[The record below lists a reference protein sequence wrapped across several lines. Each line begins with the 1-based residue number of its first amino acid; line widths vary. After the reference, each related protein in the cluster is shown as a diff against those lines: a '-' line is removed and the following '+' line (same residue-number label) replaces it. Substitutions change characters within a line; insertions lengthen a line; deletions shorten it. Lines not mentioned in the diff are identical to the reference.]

1 MPDQNAGVA
10 GSSGIGRQAAS
21 PGGEQADT
29 GARPQGTRVPGGKN
43 ARMGS
48 PWRMRNWRLRT
59 KVLAVLIIP
68 TLTALALGGLRAQ
81 EDLQR
86 ADEFRQTVNQVD
98 LARNVTRL
106 VHELQK
112 ERTLAVDNVA
122 GGRSPGNR
130 AELDTQINKVNN
142 EQEQLRQAATRVNTD
157 DEGAVERYR
166 RGLQRLAGLDAL
178 RLAAKET
185 EYPHLAVKSAYTGI
199 IEALVQLGREVNTAV
214 TDRDLLRQAT
224 TVQSLSEIKEFASQE
239 NAALQI
245 AAAANGFPSDLL
257 NEVRAAGASY
267 QAAAAGFRAN
277 ATAQE
282 QQYYSDTVSG
292 PEVDNRE
299 RLKSTAFNNAENGQ
313 TLQIQKQD
321 LIRDGTA
328 TVDKL
333 RTVEDSLLAKLRDS
347 ADKLATTRT
356 NSAWTNAAI
365 VLALLIAA
373 LVLMA
378 MVTRSILKPLR
389 VLRTNALD
397 IAYTRLPET
406 VQRILADPDPVA
418 ASKQAIEP
426 MPLFTREET
435 GEVARSF
442 DAVHE
447 QAVRMAA
454 EQALLRDNVNS
465 IFVNLS
471 RRSQALVERQLNLID
486 RLEQDEQDPDQ
497 LASLFELDHLATRM
511 RRNSESLLVL
521 SGTGLSRQLT
531 RPVPAADVV
540 GAAVSEV
547 EQYARIEV
555 LSAPE
560 VAVQGRAVNDLVH
573 LIAELLDNATSF
585 SEPEKKVTVR
595 MAATRKKELAIQIT
609 DQGVGMSADEIEAS
623 NRRLADPPDMDVSVT
638 RRMGL
643 YVVARLAQRHNIQVR
658 LRDNEDIDG
667 GLIARIIVPASLI
680 QSSRSVH
687 ATNLTP
693 TGGIPTITPSVEN
706 TMGGGTGSMGSGF
719 GTGGMAGT
727 GAGTGT
733 FGGERTPPPAS
744 RPGGGIAS
752 AFTGSLPR
760 VGPEDSAD
768 SGSMPSYPSASYP
781 PVTEHST
788 NGGVPAN
795 GEATARWSPDRL
807 DQPVQPPH
815 DEAPTHIQPL
825 PEPPEQPATSSL
837 FGDAFA
843 EEKAAREA
851 ANPRPTPPPAP
862 VNQDLDAPTERLPI
876 YEAVLSQWF
885 EEGDGDK
892 RTPPASE
899 RGKPT
904 PPPPAPPVAPPPA
917 PAVEQPAP
925 RAEAVPPPPAH
936 VETMNGDTP
945 HADQHIEPEPV
956 AQAEAQPEPE
966 PEPSPAQSAWQSPG
980 DEGWQAAQSLTK
992 SQPEVI
998 TSAGLPKRVPK
1009 AQLIPGSAPS
1019 RPTSNQQQAQRAPAL
1034 PPRSADAVRG
1044 RMSSFQQ
1051 GIRRGRHAL
1060 VETYAG
1066 DQDSVES
1073 RQDEE
1078 QE

>member
-1 MPDQNAGVA
+1 MTDG
-10 GSSGIGRQAAS
+10 
-21 PGGEQADT
+21 
-29 GARPQGTRVPGGKN
+29 GARPPQAARPAGGTS
-43 ARMGS
+43 ARAGS
-48 PWRMRNWRLRT
+48 PWRVRNWRLRT
-59 KVLAVLIIP
+59 KILAVLIIP
-68 TLTALALGGLRAQ
+68 TLTALVLGGLRAE
-81 EDLQR
+81 EDLKS

-98 LARNVTRL
+98 LARNVTGV

-112 ERTLAVDNVA
+112 ERTLAVENVA
-122 GGRSPGNR
+122 RNR
-130 AELDTQINKVNN
+130 TNDRAQLDQQINRV
-142 EQEQLRQAATRVNTD
+142 ERARAALSEAANLVRTD
-157 DEGAVERYR
+157 DESARARYNQ
-166 RGLQRLAGLDAL
+166 GLQRLAGLDAL
-178 RLAAKET
+178 RQAATNT
-185 EYPHLAVKSAYTGI
+185 EYPALAVKAAYTSI
-199 IEALVQLGREVNTAV
+199 IQALVQLGREVNTAV

-224 TVQSLSEIKEFASQE
+224 TVQALSEAKEFASQE

-245 AAAANGFPSDLL
+245 AAVVDQFPSGLL
-257 NEVRAAGASY
+257 DETRAAQASFGAA
-267 QAAAAGFRAN
+267 QAGFRAN
-277 ATAQE
+277 ATPQE
-282 QQYYSDTVSG
+282 LQFYSDTVSG
-292 PEVDNRE
+292 PEVDDRE
-299 RLKSTAFNNAENGQ
+299 RIKSTAFNRADANQ
-313 TLQIQKQD
+313 PSLQID
-321 LIRDGTA
+321 LPHLTADGNA

-333 RTVEDSLLAKLRDS
+333 RKVEADLLGALRARADQLAVAK
-347 ADKLATTRT
+347 T
-356 NSAWTNAAI
+356 NSAWTNAGI
-365 VLALLIAA
+365 VLALLILA
-373 LVLMA
+373 LILMTL
-378 MVTRSILKPLR
+378 VTRSILKPLR
-389 VLRTNALD
+389 TLRTNALD
-397 IAYTRLPET
+397 VAYTRLPET

-418 ASKQAIEP
+418 ASKHAVEP
-426 MPLFTREET
+426 MPVFTREET

-547 EQYARIEV
+547 EQYARIDV

-609 DQGVGMSADEIEAS
+609 DQGVGMSADEIDAA

-667 GLIARIIVPASLI
+667 GLIARIIVPSNLI
-680 QSSRSVH
+680 QSSRGVQP
-687 ATNLTP
+687 TNLTP
-693 TGGIPTITPSVEN
+693 TGGIPTITPNE
-706 TMGGGTGSMGSGF
+706 M
-719 GTGGMAGT
+719 TGGITAT
-727 GAGTGT
+727 GAGATTG
-733 FGGERTPPPAS
+733 GQRPVPPRPA
-744 RPGGGIAS
+744 GGIAS

-760 VGPEDSAD
+760 LRPDGTPEDSDVTSLPPYTPA
-768 SGSMPSYPSASYP
+768 GYP
-781 PVTEHST
+781 PPVENTT
-788 NGGVPAN
+788 NGMADPNVRWAPEREP
-795 GEATARWSPDRL
+795 EAHTQVTPL
-807 DQPVQPPH
+807 DQP
-815 DEAPTHIQPL
+815 
-825 PEPPEQPATSSL
+825 PAQASGDPGSLSL
-837 FGDAFA
+837 FGDPFA
-843 EEKAAREA
+843 AEKAARA
-851 ANPRPTPPPAP
+851 AQEPPRPAPARQE
-862 VNQDLDAPTERLPI
+862 VNHDVDAPTERLPI

-885 EEGDGDK
+885 EEGDSDK
-892 RTPPASE
+892 RPPASE
-899 RGKPT
+899 RGRPSGEDV
-904 PPPPAPPVAPPPA
+904 PAAPLVAPPVVPA
-917 PAVEQPAP
+917 PASHAINGTNGVNGHSNGNGDAPHHEEPPAQPVVHEEPAAPAAEEQPAQP
-925 RAEAVPPPPAH
+925 QQSVRASA
-936 VETMNGDTP
+936 
-945 HADQHIEPEPV
+945 
-956 AQAEAQPEPE
+956 
-966 PEPSPAQSAWQSPG
+966 SLSAWQSPG
-980 DEGWQAAQSLTK
+980 DEGWQAAQNLGK
-992 SQPEVI
+992 AAPEVI

-1019 RPTSNQQQAQRAPAL
+1019 RPGAGGPAATQRTPAL

-1051 GIRRGRHAL
+1051 GIRRGRHAM
-1060 VETYAG
+1060 VDAYAG

>member
-1 MPDQNAGVA
+1 M
-10 GSSGIGRQAAS
+10 
-21 PGGEQADT
+21 
-29 GARPQGTRVPGGKN
+29 
-43 ARMGS
+43 
-48 PWRMRNWRLRT
+48 
-59 KVLAVLIIP
+59 
-68 TLTALALGGLRAQ
+68 TALALGGLRAQ

-86 ADEFRQTVNQVD
+86 ADDFRQTVNQVD
-98 LARNVTRL
+98 LARNVTL
-106 VHELQK
+106 VVHELQK
-112 ERTLAVDNVA
+112 ERTLAVENVA
-122 GGRSPGNR
+122 NNRSAAR
-130 AELDTQINKVNN
+130 AELDAQANRVNAAR
-142 EQEQLRQAATRVNTD
+142 EQLSEAAKRVSTD
-157 DEGAVERYR
+157 DQDALNRYN
-166 RGLQRLAGLDAL
+166 RGLQRLAGLEAL
-178 RLAAKET
+178 RQAASGT
-185 EYPHLAVKSAYTGI
+185 QYPHLAVKSAYTSI
-199 IEALVQLGREVNTAV
+199 IESLVQLGREVNTAV

-224 TVQSLSEIKEFASQE
+224 TVQALSEAKEFASQE

-245 AAAANGFPSDLL
+245 AAVLDNFPSGLL
-257 NEVRAAGASY
+257 EETKAAEASF
-267 QAAAAGFRAN
+267 QASQDSFRAN
-277 ATAQE
+277 ATPQE
-282 QQYYSDTVSG
+282 LQFFSDTVSG
-292 PEVDNRE
+292 PEVDDRE
-299 RLKSTAFNNAENGQ
+299 RIKSTAFNRADNNQPLGITQ
-313 TLQIQKQD
+313 PQLVK
-321 LIRDGTA
+321 DGNA

-333 RTVEDSLLAKLRDS
+333 RSVEDSLLAKLRDS
-347 ADKLATTRT
+347 ADSLAVDRT
-356 NSAWTNAAI
+356 NAAWTNAAI

-373 LVLMA
+373 LVLMSL
-378 MVTRSILKPLR
+378 VTRSILKPLR

-397 IAYTRLPET
+397 VAYTRLPET

-418 ASKQAIEP
+418 ASKHAVDP
-426 MPLFTREET
+426 MPVFTREET

-547 EQYARIEV
+547 EQYARIDV

-585 SEPEKKVTVR
+585 SEPEKKVNVR

-609 DQGVGMSADEIEAS
+609 DQGVGMSADEIESA

-643 YVVARLAQRHNIQVR
+643 YVVSRLAQRHNIQVR

-667 GLIARIIVPASLI
+667 GLIARIIVPSSLI
-680 QSSRSVH
+680 QSSRGVQP
-687 ATNLTP
+687 TNLTP
-693 TGGIPTITPSVEN
+693 TGGIPTLAPPVET
-706 TMGGGTGSMGSGF
+706 TMGGQRM
-719 GTGGMAGT
+719 
-727 GAGTGT
+727 
-733 FGGERTPPPAS
+733 TPPPPS
-744 RPGGGIAS
+744 RPGGSIAS

-760 VGPEDSAD
+760 LQPEGGPLEDSGANL
-768 SGSMPSYPSASYP
+768 SSMPSYPPPAYP
-781 PVTEHST
+781 PPGENAT
-788 NGGVPAN
+788 NGSMPA
-795 GEATARWSPDRL
+795 GGHGDPATGGWAPGRL
-807 DQPVQPPH
+807 DGPQH

-825 PEPPEQPATSSL
+825 DQPDEAPATMSL

-843 EEKAAREA
+843 EQKAAREA
-851 ANPRPTPPPAP
+851 QNPTPPPP
-862 VNQDLDAPTERLPI
+862 PQPEVNRDLDAPTERLPI

-892 RTPPASE
+892 RTSASE
-899 RGKPT
+899 RGRPA
-904 PPPPAPPVAPPPA
+904 PEAPVARQEPPAAPAAPVAPPPA
-917 PAVEQPAP
+917 PPVHVEATNGNTPHVEQADHHLEPA
-925 RAEAVPPPPAH
+925 AV
-936 VETMNGDTP
+936 
-945 HADQHIEPEPV
+945 
-956 AQAEAQPEPE
+956 QPEPE
-966 PEPSPAQSAWQSPG
+966 PEPLPEPEPVEEPAHASAWQSPG
-980 DEGWQAAQSLTK
+980 DEGWQAAQALAKKAPAVT
-992 SQPEVI
+992 

-1019 RPTSNQQQAQRAPAL
+1019 RPTSPQQQAQRAPAL

-1060 VETYAG
+1060 VDTYAG

>member
-1 MPDQNAGVA
+1 MAMTPGGDLTD
-10 GSSGIGRQAAS
+10 GSSR
-21 PGGEQADT
+21 PTE
-29 GARPQGTRVPGGKN
+29 ARSAGN
-43 ARMGS
+43 MSARAGS
-48 PWRMRNWRLRT
+48 PWRVRNWRLRT
-59 KVLAVLIIP
+59 KILAVLIVP
-68 TLTALALGGLRAQ
+68 TLTALVLGGLRAQ
-81 EDLQR
+81 EDLRR
-86 ADEFRQTVNQVD
+86 ADDFRQTVNQVD
-98 LARNVTRL
+98 LARNVTAV

-122 GGRSPGNR
+122 RNR
-130 AELDTQINKVNN
+130 TNERAQLDSQINAVERAREALSK
-142 EQEQLRQAATRVNTD
+142 AADLVRTD
-157 DEGAVERYR
+157 DEDARARYN

-178 RLAAKET
+178 RQAAKET
-185 EYPHLAVKSAYTGI
+185 QYPHLAVKAAYTSI
-199 IEALVQLGREVNTAV
+199 ITSLVQLGREVNTAV

-224 TVQSLSEIKEFASQE
+224 TVQALSEAKEFASEE
-239 NAALQI
+239 NASLQI
-245 AAAANGFPSDLL
+245 AAVVNNFPSGLL
-257 NEVRAAGASY
+257 DETRAAEASF
-267 QAAAAGFRAN
+267 QAAQTGFRAN
-277 ATAQE
+277 ATPQE
-282 QQYYSDTVSG
+282 LQFYSDTVSG
-292 PEVDNRE
+292 PEVDDRE
-299 RLKSTAFNNAENGQ
+299 RIKSTAFNKADGNAASLDIPTTQ
-313 TLQIQKQD
+313 LVQ
-321 LIRDGTA
+321 DGTA
-328 TVDKL
+328 TVNKL
-333 RTVEDSLLAKLRDS
+333 RNVEDTLLSGLRDR
-347 ADKLATTRT
+347 ANQLAVDRT
-356 NSAWTNAAI
+356 NSAWTNAGI
-365 VLALLIAA
+365 VLALLILA
-373 LVLMA
+373 LILMA
-378 MVTRSILKPLR
+378 AVTRSILKPLR
-389 VLRTNALD
+389 TLRTNALD
-397 IAYTRLPET
+397 VAYTRLPET

-418 ASKQAIEP
+418 ASKHAVEP
-426 MPLFTREET
+426 MPVFTREET

-547 EQYARIEV
+547 EQYARIDV

-585 SEPEKKVTVR
+585 SEPEKKVNVR

-609 DQGVGMSADEIEAS
+609 DQGVGMSPDEIEAA

-680 QSSRSVH
+680 QSSRGVQP
-687 ATNLTP
+687 TNLTP
-693 TGGIPTITPSVEN
+693 TGGIPTLAPNEV
-706 TMGGGTGSMGSGF
+706 
-719 GTGGMAGT
+719 T
-727 GAGTGT
+727 GAGMTTGGQT
-733 FGGERTPPPAS
+733 SVPPRTGS
-744 RPGGGIAS
+744 IAS

-760 VGPEDSAD
+760 LRPDGQVEDSNPSIGSLPPYSPATYPGPTDNPMNGNAD
-768 SGSMPSYPSASYP
+768 ST
-781 PVTEHST
+781 V
-788 NGGVPAN
+788 
-795 GEATARWSPDRL
+795 RWAPERL
-807 DQPVQPPH
+807 DRPQDPEPHTQVQPL
-815 DEAPTHIQPL
+815 E
-825 PEPPEQPATSSL
+825 PEMPEEPAAVSL

-843 EEKAAREA
+843 EQKAAREA
-851 ANPRPTPPPAP
+851 MEPRRPVPPPTQE
-862 VNQDLDAPTERLPI
+862 VNRDLDAPTERLPI

-885 EEGDGDK
+885 EEGDSEK
-892 RTPPASE
+892 RSPASE
-899 RGKPT
+899 RIKSSGNDVPMPT
-904 PPPPAPPVAPPPA
+904 PA
-917 PAVEQPAP
+917 PAPKPAP
-925 RAEAVPPPPAH
+925 TPAPSPVTH
-936 VETMNGDTP
+936 HYTNGVNGTNNGDTSTSLP
-945 HADQHIEPEPV
+945 PLPPV
-956 AQAEAQPEPE
+956 SMPEPE
-966 PEPSPAQSAWQSPG
+966 PEPAPEPVAEELPKRPVRASTATSAWQSPG
-980 DEGWQAAQSLTK
+980 DEGWQAAQNLGK
-992 SQPEVI
+992 SVPEVT

-1019 RPTSNQQQAQRAPAL
+1019 RPGGGQQAQRTPAL

-1051 GIRRGRHAL
+1051 GIRRGRHAM
-1060 VETYAG
+1060 VDAYAG
-1066 DQDSVES
+1066 DPDSVES

>member
-1 MPDQNAGVA
+1 
-10 GSSGIGRQAAS
+10 
-21 PGGEQADT
+21 
-29 GARPQGTRVPGGKN
+29 
-43 ARMGS
+43 
-48 PWRMRNWRLRT
+48 MRNWRLRT
-59 KVLAVLIIP
+59 KVLAVLIVP

-86 ADEFRQTVNQVD
+86 ADDFRQTVNQVD
-98 LARNVTRL
+98 LARNVTL
-106 VHELQK
+106 VVHELQK

-122 GGRSPGNR
+122 KNRSAAR
-130 AELDTQINKVNN
+130 AELDAQANRVNAAR
-142 EQEQLRQAATRVNTD
+142 EQLRRAADQV
-157 DEGAVERYR
+157 AVDQEALNRYN
-166 RGLQRLAGLDAL
+166 RGLQRLAGLEAL
-178 RLAAKET
+178 RQAAAGT
-185 EYPHLAVKSAYTGI
+185 QYPHLAVKAAYTSI
-199 IEALVQLGREVNTAV
+199 IESLVQLGREVNTAV

-224 TVQSLSEIKEFASQE
+224 TVQALSEAKEFASQE
-239 NAALQI
+239 NASLQI
-245 AAAANGFPSDLL
+245 AAVVDSFPSGLL
-257 NEVRAAGASY
+257 EETKAAEASF
-267 QAAAAGFRAN
+267 QASQDNFRAN
-277 ATAQE
+277 ATPQE
-282 QQYYSDTVSG
+282 LQFYSDTVSG
-292 PEVDNRE
+292 PEVDDRE
-299 RLKSTAFNNAENGQ
+299 RIKSTAFNKADNNNAQ
-313 TLQIQKQD
+313 SL
-321 LIRDGTA
+321 LIDQVQLVADGNA

-333 RTVEDSLLAKLRDS
+333 RSVEDNLLAKLRDS
-347 ADKLATTRT
+347 ADALAVART

-365 VLALLIAA
+365 VFALLVAA
-373 LVLMA
+373 LILMA
-378 MVTRSILKPLR
+378 LVTRSILKPLR
-389 VLRTNALD
+389 ILRTNALD
-397 IAYTRLPET
+397 IAYTKLPET

-418 ASKQAIEP
+418 ASKHAVEP

-547 EQYARIEV
+547 EQYARIDV

-585 SEPEKKVTVR
+585 SEPEKKVNVR

-609 DQGVGMSADEIEAS
+609 DQGVGMSAVDIESA

-643 YVVARLAQRHNIQVR
+643 YVVSRLAQRHNIQVR

-680 QSSRSVH
+680 QSSRGVV

-693 TGGIPTITPSVEN
+693 TGGIPTIVPAET
-706 TMGGGTGSMGSGF
+706 TMGGQ
-719 GTGGMAGT
+719 
-727 GAGTGT
+727 
-733 FGGERTPPPAS
+733 RTPPPPS
-744 RPGGGIAS
+744 RPGGSIAS

-760 VGPEDSAD
+760 VQPQGGSMEDSD
-768 SGSMPSYPSASYP
+768 FGSMPSYPSQSYP
-781 PVTEHST
+781 QHAENAT
-788 NGGVPAN
+788 NGSMPA
-795 GEATARWSPDRL
+795 GGPPTGDPTVRWAPDRL
-807 DQPVQPPH
+807 DGPSH
-815 DEAPTHIQPL
+815 DDPPTHIQPL
-825 PEPPEQPATSSL
+825 DQPDEQPAAMSL

-843 EEKAAREA
+843 AQKAQ
-851 ANPRPTPPPAP
+851 NPPPPPPAP
-862 VNQDLDAPTERLPI
+862 QPEVNRDLDAPTERLPI

-885 EEGDGDK
+885 EEGDGEK
-892 RTPPASE
+892 RNGAGGERGSRPAAAPAAEAPVARHEPPAAPS
-899 RGKPT
+899 RPV
-904 PPPPAPPVAPPPA
+904 PPPPAPPV
-917 PAVEQPAP
+917 
-925 RAEAVPPPPAH
+925 H
-936 VETMNGDTP
+936 VEATNGNTP
-945 HADQHIEPEPV
+945 HVEYADHAEPAAV
-956 AQAEAQPEPE
+956 EPE
-966 PEPSPAQSAWQSPG
+966 PEPLPEPEPVEEPSRASAWQSPG
-980 DEGWQAAQSLTK
+980 DEGWQAAQALTK
-992 SQPEVI
+992 KKAPAVT

-1019 RPTSNQQQAQRAPAL
+1019 RPSSSQQSAQRSPAL

-1060 VETYAG
+1060 VDTYAG

>member
-1 MPDQNAGVA
+1 MTETGPRPQDVRPAGP
-10 GSSGIGRQAAS
+10 R
-21 PGGEQADT
+21 
-29 GARPQGTRVPGGKN
+29 GAR
-43 ARMGS
+43 AGS
-48 PWRMRNWRLRT
+48 PWRVRNWRLRT
-59 KVLAVLIIP
+59 KILAVLIVP
-68 TLTALALGGLRAQ
+68 TLTALALGFLRAQ
-81 EDLQR
+81 ADLKS
-86 ADEFRQTVNQVD
+86 ADDFKQTVNQVD
-98 LARNVTRL
+98 LARNVTL
-106 VHELQK
+106 VVHELQK

-122 GGRSPGNR
+122 RGRSADR
-130 AELDTQINKVNN
+130 AQLDQQVNTVEN
-142 EQEQLRQAATRVNTD
+142 ARRSLSKAADLVRTD
-157 DEGAVERYR
+157 DEDARARYN

-178 RLAAKET
+178 RTAAKET
-185 EYPHLAVKSAYTGI
+185 QYPHLAVKAAYTSI
-199 IEALVQLGREVNTAV
+199 ITSLVQLGREVNTAV

-224 TVQSLSEIKEFASQE
+224 TVQALSEAKEFASEE
-239 NAALQI
+239 NADLQI
-245 AAAANGFPSDLL
+245 AAVVDSFPSGLL
-257 NEVRAAGASY
+257 DDTRAAEASF
-267 QAAAAGFRAN
+267 QAARSGFQAN
-277 ATAQE
+277 ANPQE
-282 QQYYSDTVSG
+282 LQFYSDTVSG
-292 PEVDNRE
+292 PEVDGRE
-299 RLKSTAFNNAENGQ
+299 RIKSTAFNKAESGDT
-313 TLQIQKQD
+313 TLTIPQGELVQ
-321 LIRDGTA
+321 DGTT
-328 TVDKL
+328 TVNKL
-333 RTVEDSLLAKLRDS
+333 RQVEDTLLSALRDR
-347 ADKLATTRT
+347 ANQLALDKT
-356 NSAWTNAAI
+356 NSAWTNAGI
-365 VLALLIAA
+365 VLGLLVIALI
-373 LVLMA
+373 LMA

-389 VLRTNALD
+389 TLRTNALD

-418 ASKQAIEP
+418 ASKHAVEP
-426 MPLFTREET
+426 MPVFTREET

-547 EQYARIEV
+547 EQYARIDV

-585 SEPEKKVTVR
+585 SEPEKKVNVR

-609 DQGVGMSADEIEAS
+609 DQGVGMSPEEIETA

-667 GLIARIIVPASLI
+667 GLIARIIVPAALI
-680 QSSRSVH
+680 QSSRGVQP
-687 ATNLTP
+687 TNLTP
-693 TGGIPTITPSVEN
+693 TGGIPTLAPGEI
-706 TMGGGTGSMGSGF
+706 
-719 GTGGMAGT
+719 T
-727 GAGTGT
+727 GAGLTTG
-733 FGGERTPPPAS
+733 GGQSTTPPRA
-744 RPGGGIAS
+744 GGGIAS

-760 VGPEDSAD
+760 VKPEDSD
-768 SGSMPSYPSASYP
+768 PGLGSLPPYTPQTYPSP
-781 PVTEHST
+781 TDNPT
-788 NGGVPAN
+788 NGTPAN
-795 GEATARWSPDRL
+795 TGDQTVRWDPSRL
-807 DQPVQPPH
+807 DRPQDPEPHTVVQPF
-815 DEAPTHIQPL
+815 E
-825 PEPPEQPATSSL
+825 PEVPEEPAAVSL

-843 EEKAAREA
+843 EQKAAREA
-851 ANPRPTPPPAP
+851 QQPRRPDPQQPQQQE
-862 VNQDLDAPTERLPI
+862 NRDLDAPTERLPI

-885 EEGDGDK
+885 EEGDSDK
-892 RTPPASE
+892 RTPASE
-899 RGKPT
+899 RITSAGHDT
-904 PPPPAPPVAPPPA
+904 VAPPLPVPPIVPSPAPAPVTHTNGVNGTGGHAEPPAPQPRPEPEPAPPV
-917 PAVEQPAP
+917 E
-925 RAEAVPPPPAH
+925 
-936 VETMNGDTP
+936 
-945 HADQHIEPEPV
+945 EPEPV
-956 AQAEAQPEPE
+956 RA
-966 PEPSPAQSAWQSPG
+966 STSAWQSPG
-980 DEGWQAAQSLTK
+980 DEGWHAAQNLTK
-992 SQPEVI
+992 AAPEVI

-1019 RPTSNQQQAQRAPAL
+1019 RPTATGPTQTQRTPAL

-1051 GIRRGRHAL
+1051 GIRRGRHAM
-1060 VETYAG
+1060 VDAYAG
-1066 DQDSVES
+1066 DQDSVEI

>member
-10 GSSGIGRQAAS
+10 GSSGFGRQAVM
-21 PGGEQADT
+21 PGGEPADI
-29 GARPQGTRVPGGKN
+29 GARPQGTRAPGGKT
-43 ARMGS
+43 ARAGS

-81 EDLQR
+81 EDLER
-86 ADEFRQTVNQVD
+86 AEAFRQTVNQVD
-98 LARNVTRL
+98 LANNVTKV

-122 GGRSPGNR
+122 ADRNAAR
-130 AELDTQINKVNN
+130 AELDGQINTVNN
-142 EQEQLRQAATRVNTD
+142 ARQQLSEAAQRVNTD
-157 DEGAVERYR
+157 DEGALERYN

-178 RLAAKET
+178 RQAAKET
-185 EYPHLAVKSAYTGI
+185 EYPHIAVKAAYTSI

-224 TVQSLSEIKEFASQE
+224 TVQGLSETKEFASQE

-245 AAAANGFPSDLL
+245 AATVNSFPSGLL
-257 NEVRAAGASY
+257 EEARAAEASF
-267 QAAAAGFRAN
+267 QAAQASFRAN
-277 ATAQE
+277 ATPQE
-282 QQYYSDTVSG
+282 LQFYSDTVSG
-292 PEVDNRE
+292 PEVDDRE
-299 RLKSTAFNNAENGQ
+299 RIKSTAFNKADNNQGLGIDKAA
-313 TLQIQKQD
+313 LV
-321 LIRDGTA
+321 RDGTV

-333 RTVEDSLLAKLRDS
+333 RTVEENLLTNLRNS
-347 ADKLATTRT
+347 ADVLATART

-373 LVLMA
+373 LILMA
-378 MVTRSILKPLR
+378 LVTRSILKPLR

-397 IAYTRLPET
+397 VAYTRLPET

-418 ASKQAIEP
+418 ASKHAVEP
-426 MPLFTREET
+426 MPVFTREET

-609 DQGVGMSADEIEAS
+609 DQGVGMSADEIEAA

-680 QSSRSVH
+680 QSSRGVQ

-693 TGGIPTITPSVEN
+693 TGGIPTLAPPVET
-706 TMGGGTGSMGSGF
+706 TMGGTPTGTLS
-719 GTGGMAGT
+719 
-727 GAGTGT
+727 GTGT
-733 FGGERTPPPAS
+733 MGGQRTPPPAS
-744 RPGGGIAS
+744 RPGGGIAN

-760 VGPEDSAD
+760 VGREGGPEDSD
-768 SGSMPSYPSASYP
+768 PNLTSMPSYPPPAYP
-781 PVTEHST
+781 PATENAT
-788 NGGVPAN
+788 NGSMPAT
-795 GEATARWSPDRL
+795 GGWAPDRL
-807 DQPVQPPH
+807 DQPPHQPGH
-815 DEAPTHIQPL
+815 DESTAYAQPL
-825 PEPPEQPATSSL
+825 QQEQPEQHATTSL

-843 EEKAAREA
+843 AEKAAREA
-851 ANPRPTPPPAP
+851 ANPRPTPPPQP

-885 EEGDGDK
+885 EEGDSEK
-892 RTPPASE
+892 RAPASE
-899 RGKPT
+899 RGRSTAPAAETSLPRREPGNAT
-904 PPPPAPPVAPPPA
+904 PP
-917 PAVEQPAP
+917 
-925 RAEAVPPPPAH
+925 PPPPAH
-936 VETMNGDTP
+936 VEAMNGDSP
-945 HADQHIEPEPV
+945 HVEQHAEPEPV
-956 AQAEAQPEPE
+956 AHAEPQPAPQPEPE
-966 PEPSPAQSAWQSPG
+966 PQPEPTPAQSAWQSPG
-980 DEGWQAAQSLTK
+980 DEGWQAAQALTK
-992 SQPEVI
+992 KAPEVV

-1019 RPTSNQQQAQRAPAL
+1019 RPASPQQQAQRAPAL

-1051 GIRRGRHAL
+1051 GIRRGRHAMA
-1060 VETYAG
+1060 ESYAG

>member
-21 PGGEQADT
+21 PGGEHTDT
-29 GARPQGTRVPGGKN
+29 GARPQGTRAPGGKN
-43 ARMGS
+43 ARAGS

-59 KVLAVLIIP
+59 KVLAVLIVP

-122 GGRSPGNR
+122 GGRSAGNR

-142 EQEQLRQAATRVNTD
+142 EQEQLRQAAGRVNTD

-178 RLAAKET
+178 REAAKST
-185 EYPHLAVKSAYTGI
+185 EYPHLAVRAAYTSI

-245 AAAANGFPSDLL
+245 AASVNSFPSDLL
-257 NEVRAAGASY
+257 NEVRAAGASF
-267 QAAAAGFRAN
+267 QAAVAGFRAN
-277 ATAQE
+277 ATPQE
-282 QQYYSDTVSG
+282 LQYFADTFSG

-313 TLQIQKQD
+313 TLQIDKQT
-321 LIRDGTA
+321 LIKDGTA
-328 TVDKL
+328 AVDKL

-347 ADKLATTRT
+347 SDALATTRT

-373 LVLMA
+373 LILMA

-418 ASKQAIEP
+418 ASKQAVEP

-609 DQGVGMSADEIEAS
+609 DQGVGMSADEIETS

-680 QSSRSVH
+680 QSSRGVH

-693 TGGIPTITPSVEN
+693 TGGIPTITPSAEN
-706 TMGGGTGSMGSGF
+706 SMSGTGSMGSGSMGGGF

-727 GAGTGT
+727 GVGTGT
-733 FGGERTPPPAS
+733 FGGERTPPPPS

-768 SGSMPSYPSASYP
+768 SGSMPSYPSGSYP
-781 PVTEHST
+781 PVTESST
-788 NGGVPAN
+788 NGSVPET
-795 GEATARWSPDRL
+795 GESTLRWSPDQL
-807 DQPVQPPH
+807 GQPSH

-851 ANPRPTPPPAP
+851 ANPRPAPPPPPANP
-862 VNQDLDAPTERLPI
+862 DLDAPTERLPI

-885 EEGDGDK
+885 EEGDGEK

-899 RGKPT
+899 RGRPT
-904 PPPPAPPVAPPPA
+904 PPQASATPPPAVEPPAP
-917 PAVEQPAP
+917 
-925 RAEAVPPPPAH
+925 RGEATMPPPAH

-945 HADQHIEPEPV
+945 HVDQHVEPEPV
-956 AQAEAQPEPE
+956 AQAEPQPEPEPE

-1066 DQDSVES
+1066 DQDSAES